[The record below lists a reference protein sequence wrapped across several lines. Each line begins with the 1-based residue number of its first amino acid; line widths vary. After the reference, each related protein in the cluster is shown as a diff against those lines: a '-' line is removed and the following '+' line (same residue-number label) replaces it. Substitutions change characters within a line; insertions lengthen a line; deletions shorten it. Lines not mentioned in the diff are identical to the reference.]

1 MLTLTRYT
9 REVDTV
15 KIRVEGGDVTVK
27 RAEGYHHGHLR
38 RALLD
43 AAMDL
48 VRERGIDGFAL
59 REVARRAGVSHAAP
73 YHHFAD
79 KGALASALAIESFRL
94 FEATFREAVAGTEGT
109 HLDAVRAIGR
119 AYVRFAFDD
128 PARFTLMWRP
138 ELRTAEDDSPVDEAG
153 LASYQ
158 VLIDEVQAGQR
169 AGQIVAGD
177 PGLLSLAAWST
188 VHGLATLIVDGP
200 LRDQVLSWSQAEPMV
215 DAVLDLA
222 VRGLAV
228 NPRTRTRPRRSG

>member
-1 MLTLTRYT
+1 M
-9 REVDTV
+9 
-15 KIRVEGGDVTVK
+15 GGAGR
-27 RAEGYHHGHLR
+27 RADGYHHGNLR

-48 VRERGIDGFAL
+48 VRERGIDGFTL

-79 KGALASALAIESFRL
+79 RAALVAALAVASFGL
-94 FEATFREAVAGTEGT
+94 FTQAFREAAASTEGM
-109 HLDAVRAIGR
+109 HLDKVRAIGR

-138 ELRTAEDDSPVDEAG
+138 ELRTIGDDSAVDEAG

-158 VLIDEVQAGQR
+158 VLIDEVAAGQET
-169 AGQIVAGD
+169 GEIVPGD
-177 PGLLSLAAWST
+177 VGLLSLGAWST
-188 VHGLATLIVDGP
+188 VHGLATILVDGP
-200 LRDQVLSWSQAEPMV
+200 LRDQVTTWGQAEPLV

-222 VRGLAV
+222 IRGLA
-228 NPRTRTRPRRSG
+228 R